1 MERNILTVKGYP
13 FPMSTNSIPKYQLQS
28 SEEVTCLQLSGDWC
42 FQSGI
47 PEIDPLLEQLQNP
60 RPNKLS
66 FDCRRLGSWDSGL
79 MTFLVTLINN
89 CKQNNI
95 LVLQET
101 LPPGIQKLL
110 HLAFAV
116 PERKGARRTI
126 LGQPVLAKIGNVTI
140 EMHRNWNDLL
150 GFIGELFF
158 GFLNFLRGRARF
170 RYSDLFYQIECAGPS
185 ALFIITMISVLV
197 GMILAF
203 VGAVQLQL
211 FGAEIFVANL
221 VGLGMAREMGAM
233 MTAIIM
239 AGRTGAA
246 YAAQLGTMQVNEE
259 IDAFKTMGISPIEYL
274 VFPRLL
280 ALIITMP
287 LLCIYADFMG
297 IIGGAIVSATM
308 LDISFFQYF
317 QQIQGFVPP
326 IHFIIGIVKAG
337 VFGVLVATAGC
348 FRGLQCGR
356 SASAVGFATTSAV
369 VTSIVLIIVADAV
382 ITIICQIIGV

>member
-1 MERNILTVKGYP
+1 
-13 FPMSTNSIPKYQLQS
+13 MSINTTHKYQLQNV
-28 SEEVTCLQLSGDWC
+28 EDGMCLQLSGDWR

-47 PEIDPLLEQLQNP
+47 PETTLLLEQLQNIHP
-60 RPNKLS
+60 QKLS
-66 FDCRRLGSWDSGL
+66 FDCRQLGSWDSSL
-79 MTFLVTLINN
+79 MTFLVNLINSCN
-89 CKQNNI
+89 QNNI
-95 LVLQET
+95 VVHQET
-101 LPPGIQKLL
+101 LPGGIQKLL
-110 HLAFAV
+110 HLSFAV
-116 PERKGARRTI
+116 PERKGRKREL
-126 LGQPVLAKIGNVTI
+126 LGQPVLAKVGNLTI
-140 EMHRNWNDLL
+140 EMHRNWSDLL
-150 GFIGELFF
+150 SFIGELVL
-158 GFLNFLRGRARF
+158 GFLNFVRGRARF

-185 ALFIITMISVLV
+185 ALMIVTLVSILV
-197 GMILAF
+197 GIILAF
-203 VGAVQLQL
+203 VGAVQLRL

-239 AGRTGAA
+239 AGRSGAA

-259 IDAFKTMGISPIEYL
+259 IDAFITLGISPIEFL

-297 IIGGAIVSATM
+297 IIGGAIVCATM
-308 LDISFFQYF
+308 LDISFYQYF

-326 IHFIIGIVKAG
+326 IHFMVGIFKALI
-337 VFGVLVATAGC
+337 FGILVATAGC

-382 ITIICQIIGV
+382 ITIVCQLIGV

>member
-1 MERNILTVKGYP
+1 
-13 FPMSTNSIPKYQLQS
+13 MSINTTHKYQLQN
-28 SEEVTCLQLSGDWC
+28 SEEGMCLQLSGDWR

-47 PEIDPLLEQLQNP
+47 PDPLHLIDELQSAQP
-60 RPNKLS
+60 EKLS
-66 FDCRRLGSWDSGL
+66 FDCQQLGSWDSGL
-79 MTFLVTLINN
+79 MTFLVTLINS
-89 CKQNNI
+89 CKQNNVS
-95 LVLQET
+95 VLQET
-101 LPPGIQKLL
+101 LPGGIQKLL
-110 HLAFAV
+110 HLSFAV
-116 PERKGARRTI
+116 PERKGNRREL
-126 LGQPVLAKIGNVTI
+126 LGQPALAKIGNVTI
-140 EMHRNWNDLL
+140 ELHRNWNDLL
-150 GFIGELFF
+150 SFIGNLVIGFF
-158 GFLNFLRGRARF
+158 NFVRGKARF

-185 ALFIITMISVLV
+185 ALLIVTLVSVLV
-197 GMILAF
+197 GIILAF
-203 VGAVQLQL
+203 VGASQLRI

-239 AGRTGAA
+239 AGRSGAA

-259 IDAFKTMGISPIEYL
+259 IDAFKTLGISPIEFL

-297 IIGGAIVSATM
+297 ILGGAIVCTTM
-308 LDISFFQYF
+308 LDISFYQYF
-317 QQIQGFVPP
+317 QQIQSFVPP
-326 IHFIIGIVKAG
+326 IHFMVGIVKA
-337 VFGVLVATAGC
+337 VIFGVLVATAGC

-382 ITIICQIIGV
+382 ITIGCQMIGI

>member
-1 MERNILTVKGYP
+1 
-13 FPMSTNSIPKYQLQS
+13 MSTDTIPKYQLQDLD
-28 SEEVTCLQLSGDWC
+28 EGVCLQLSGDWRRHND
-42 FQSGI
+42 I
-47 PEIDPLLEQLQNP
+47 PDPLQLVSELQNT
-60 RPNKLS
+60 RSGSLS
-66 FDCRRLGSWDSGL
+66 FNCKLLQHWDSGL
-79 MTFLVTLINN
+79 MIFLVSLING

-95 LVLQET
+95 SVSQET
-101 LPPGIQKLL
+101 LPGGIQNLL
-110 HLAFAV
+110 QLAFAV
-116 PERKGARRTI
+116 PERKVNQREI
-126 LGQPVLAKIGNVTI
+126 LGQPILEKIGNVTI

-150 GFIGELFF
+150 SFIGDLVFA
-158 GFLNFLRGRARF
+158 FLNLVRGKARF

-185 ALFIITMISVLV
+185 ALLIITLISVLV
-197 GMILAF
+197 GIILAF
-203 VGAVQLQL
+203 VGAAQLRI
-211 FGAEIFVANL
+211 FGAEIYVANL

-233 MTAIIM
+233 MTAILM

-259 IDAFKTMGISPIEYL
+259 IDAFKTMGISPIEFL
-274 VFPRLL
+274 VLPRLL

-297 IIGGAIVSATM
+297 IIGGAIVSSTL
-308 LDISFFQYF
+308 LDISFYQYF

-326 IHFIIGIVKAG
+326 IHFMVGIFKAG

-382 ITIICQIIGV
+382 ITIICQLIGV

>member
-1 MERNILTVKGYP
+1 
-13 FPMSTNSIPKYQLQS
+13 MSAKISEKYQIKPSPDGLS
-28 SEEVTCLQLSGDWC
+28 LQLSGDWR
-42 FQSGI
+42 FQAGI
-47 PEIDPLLEQLQNP
+47 PDLDSLLQQILETHPQ
-60 RPNKLS
+60 KLS
-66 FDCRRLGSWDSGL
+66 FDCQQLGRWDSGL
-79 MTFLVTLINN
+79 MTFLVKLVRS
-89 CKQNNI
+89 CKDHNI
-95 LVLQET
+95 SIDQET
-101 LPPGIQKLL
+101 LPTGIQKLL
-110 HLAFAV
+110 QLAFAV
-116 PERKGARRTI
+116 PERKGARRAI
-126 LGQPVLAKIGNVTI
+126 LGQPVLAKIGHVTI
-140 EMHRNWNDLL
+140 EMHRNWSDLL
-150 GFIGELFF
+150 AFVGELFF

-170 RYSDLFYQIECAGPS
+170 RYSDLFFQIEMAGPS
-185 ALFIITMISVLV
+185 ALLIITLISVLI

-203 VGAVQLQL
+203 VGAVQLRM
-211 FGAEIFVANL
+211 FGAEIFIANL

-259 IDAFKTMGISPIEYL
+259 IDALKTMGISPIEFL

-280 ALIITMP
+280 ALCLTMP

-317 QQIQGFVPP
+317 QQIQGFVPLR
-326 IHFIIGIVKAG
+326 HFGIGIFKAG

-356 SASAVGFATTSAV
+356 SASAVGFAATSAV

-382 ITIICQIIGV
+382 ITVLCQLIGI

>member
-1 MERNILTVKGYP
+1 
-13 FPMSTNSIPKYQLQS
+13 MSLDATQKYQIINSVDGL
-28 SEEVTCLQLSGDWC
+28 CLQLSGDWR
-42 FQSGI
+42 FQSSI
-47 PEIDPLLEQLQNP
+47 PDIDPLLKQVAEAHPEN
-60 RPNKLS
+60 LS
-66 FDCRRLGSWDSGL
+66 FDCHNLGNWDSGL
-79 MTFLVTLINN
+79 MTFLVNLIND
-89 CKQNNI
+89 CKENDIHVRQD
-95 LVLQET
+95 T
-101 LPPGIQKLL
+101 LPIGVQKLL

-116 PERKGARRTI
+116 PERKGARRAV

-140 EMHRNWNDLL
+140 EIHRNWSDLL
-150 GFIGELFF
+150 EFIGQLFF

-170 RYSDLFYQIECAGPS
+170 RYSDLFFQIEAAGPS
-185 ALFIITMISVLV
+185 ALLIITLISVLI

-203 VGAVQLQL
+203 VGAVQLRM
-211 FGAEIFVANL
+211 FGAEIFIANL

-259 IDAFKTMGISPIEYL
+259 IDALKTMGISPIAFM

-280 ALIITMP
+280 ALCLMMP

-317 QQIQGFVPP
+317 QQIQGFVPLK
-326 IHFIIGIVKAG
+326 HFGVGIFKAG

-356 SASAVGFATTSAV
+356 SASAVGFAATSAV
-369 VTSIVLIIVADAV
+369 VTSIVLIIVADAT
-382 ITIICQIIGV
+382 ITILCQLLGI

>member
-1 MERNILTVKGYP
+1 
-13 FPMSTNSIPKYQLQS
+13 MSINAAEKYQIINL
-28 SEEVTCLQLSGDWC
+28 EESILLQLSGDWR

-47 PEIDPLLEQLQNP
+47 PDIEPLLNHLQSIQP
-60 RPNKLS
+60 AKLS
-66 FDCRRLGSWDSGL
+66 FDCQQLGSWDSGL
-79 MTFLVTLINN
+79 MTFLVSLINS
-89 CKQNNI
+89 CKENNI
-95 LVLQET
+95 QTLQET
-101 LPPGIQKLL
+101 LPAGIQKLL
-110 HLAFAV
+110 QLSFAV
-116 PERKGARRTI
+116 PERKGARRVI

-150 GFIGELFF
+150 EFIGELLF

-185 ALFIITMISVLV
+185 ALMIITLISLLV

-259 IDAFKTMGISPIEYL
+259 IDAFKTMGISPIEFL

-297 IIGGAIVSATM
+297 IMGGAVVSATM

-326 IHFIIGIVKAG
+326 VHFIIGIVKAG
-337 VFGVLVATAGC
+337 VFGILVATAGC

-369 VTSIVLIIVADAV
+369 VTSIVLIIVADAI
-382 ITIICQIIGV
+382 ITILCQLIGV

>member
-1 MERNILTVKGYP
+1 
-13 FPMSTNSIPKYQLQS
+13 MSTNLTEKYQINS
-28 SEEVTCLQLSGDWC
+28 STDGLCLHLSGDWR

-47 PEIDPLLEQLQNP
+47 PNFEPLLKQVTDSPPEQ
-60 RPNKLS
+60 LS
-66 FDCRRLGSWDSGL
+66 FDCHQLKNWDSGL
-79 MTFLVTLINN
+79 MIFLVKLINN
-89 CKQNNI
+89 CNQNNI
-95 LVLQET
+95 LVRQET
-101 LPPGIQKLL
+101 LPAGVQKLL
-110 HLAFAV
+110 QLSFAV
-116 PERKGARRTI
+116 PERKGARRAV
-126 LGQPVLAKIGNVTI
+126 LGQPVLARIGNVTI
-140 EMHRNWNDLL
+140 EAHRNWSDLL
-150 GFIGELFF
+150 AFIGEIFF
-158 GFLNFLRGRARF
+158 SFLNLLRGRARF
-170 RYSDLFYQIECAGPS
+170 RYSDFFFQIEAAGPS
-185 ALFIITMISVLV
+185 ALLIITLISVLI

-203 VGAVQLQL
+203 VGAVQLRM
-211 FGAEIFVANL
+211 FGAEIFIANL

-259 IDAFKTMGISPIEYL
+259 IDALKTMGISPIEFL

-280 ALIITMP
+280 ALCLTMP

-317 QQIQGFVPP
+317 QQIQGFVPLK
-326 IHFIIGIVKAG
+326 HFGVGIFKAG

-369 VTSIVLIIVADAV
+369 VTSIVLIIVVDAI
-382 ITIICQIIGV
+382 ITVVCQLLGA

>member
-1 MERNILTVKGYP
+1 
-13 FPMSTNSIPKYQLQS
+13 MSINTTEKYQIIS
-28 SEEVTCLQLSGDWC
+28 SEEGLLLQLSGDWR

-47 PEIDPLLEQLQNP
+47 PDIDPLLKHLQNTQP
-60 RPNKLS
+60 TKLS
-66 FDCRRLGSWDSGL
+66 FGCQQLGSWDSGL
-79 MTFLVTLINN
+79 MTFLITLINS
-89 CKQNNI
+89 CKQKNI
-95 LVLQET
+95 SVHQET
-101 LPPGIQKLL
+101 LPEGIQKLL
-110 HLAFAV
+110 QLSFAV
-116 PERKGARRTI
+116 PERKGARRVI

-140 EMHRNWNDLL
+140 EMHHNWSDLL
-150 GFIGELFF
+150 AFVGELFF

-185 ALFIITMISVLV
+185 ALMIITLISVLV

-259 IDAFKTMGISPIEYL
+259 IDAFKTMGISPIEFL

-280 ALIITMP
+280 ALVITMP

-337 VFGVLVATAGC
+337 VFGVLVATVGC

-369 VTSIVLIIVADAV
+369 VTSIVLIIVADAI
-382 ITIICQIIGV
+382 ITVICQIMGI